1 MAFRNCNIF
10 ARTFTHTQQQQQSGQ
25 AKVEN
30 EGSLITGSSKTL
42 QNDALKVIISTDYC
56 NLQDARLH
64 I

>member
-1 MAFRNCNIF
+1 MAIRNCNIF
-10 ARTFTHTQQQQQSGQ
+10 ARTFTHTQQQQSGQ
-25 AKVEN
+25 AEVEN